1 LGEPTEALPDF
12 GTALALTGPADVL
25 EVSELLEWA
34 RPAYLVDRVDGRHF
48 DLDAQ
53 AADLDRIARV
63 TNIPLQLEIILPGR
77 GSATQ
82 DIAKISLALKHSG
95 VVPAA
100 IIITQ
105 AHDMESFQPGDT
117 RPTGPDYSEMAVAAR
132 AAFPGIPI
140 GGGVVAFFTE
150 LNRLPV
156 PIGLFDFVVHTV
168 CPAVHAADDQ
178 TLMENLE
185 AAKWIFAST
194 RQMIGNTKYQLGPSW
209 ISSRVNP

>member
-1 LGEPTEALPDF
+1 MGLG
-12 GTALALTGPADVL
+12 
-25 EVSELLEWA
+25 
-34 RPAYLVDRVDGRHF
+34 R
-48 DLDAQ
+48 
-53 AADLDRIARV
+53 
-63 TNIPLQLEIILPGR
+63 
-77 GSATQ
+77 ATQ
-82 DIAKISLALKHSG
+82 DIAEISLALKRSG
-95 VVPAA
+95 VAPNA

-105 AHDMESFQPGDT
+105 AHDMASFQPGDP
-117 RPTGPDYSEMAVAAR
+117 RPPGPDYSEMAVAAR

-194 RQMIGNTKYQLGPSW
+194 RQMIGATKYQLGPSW
-209 ISSRVNP
+209 ISSRVNPYERRPSQIPQMNVFVLLKKTQGNSAFLARRGCWGLPQLRRKRVSAQSAWLQYPALKG